1 VFGHRVICGRLSRR
15 RKENRVIRVSLT
27 VSTFLERRGTNLFM
41 LLQVL
46 GTLEALSALFACMG
60 FEGDMD
66 SNVTCNV
73 VSFGGLG
80 GTVSPAASQ
89 AQIICRFA
97 PNVFLTQM
105 VLHYQLQ
112 LVR

>member
-1 VFGHRVICGRLSRR
+1 M
-15 RKENRVIRVSLT
+15 SLT
-27 VSTFLERRGTNLFM
+27 VSPFLERWGTNLFM

-46 GTLEALSALFACMG
+46 GTFEALSALFAGMG
-60 FEGDMD
+60 FEGDVD
-66 SNVTCNV
+66 SNVTCDV

-80 GTVSPAASQ
+80 GTGSPAASQ

-97 PNVFLTQM
+97 ANVFLAQM

>member
-1 VFGHRVICGRLSRR
+1 MFGHREICGRLSRR

-27 VSTFLERRGTNLFM
+27 ISTFLERWGTNLFM

-46 GTLEALSALFACMG
+46 GTFEALSALFACMG
-60 FEGDMD
+60 FEGDVD
-66 SNVTCNV
+66 SNVTCDV

-80 GTVSPAASQ
+80 GTVSPATSQ
-89 AQIICRFA
+89 AQIIRRFA

>member
-15 RKENRVIRVSLT
+15 RKENRVIRVSL
-27 VSTFLERRGTNLFM
+27 FM

-46 GTLEALSALFACMG
+46 GTFEALSALFACMG